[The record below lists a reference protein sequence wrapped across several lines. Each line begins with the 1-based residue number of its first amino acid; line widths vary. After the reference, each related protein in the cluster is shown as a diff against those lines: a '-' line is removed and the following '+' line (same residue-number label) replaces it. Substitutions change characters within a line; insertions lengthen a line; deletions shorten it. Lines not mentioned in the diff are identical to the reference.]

1 MYGIYSLQ
9 ISGTMTSQV
18 SKAANPWE
26 DSFRLPSTVHPDH
39 YDLYTHPDLTTKTF
53 SGRVSITVT
62 TSEPRDHFLIHTKW
76 LNITSTD
83 VVRVV
88 DGSTQVGFLSFT
100 YCFFVVVV
108 KMVCTVW
115 LKQILYGL
123 MKLWM

>member
-1 MYGIYSLQ
+1 
-9 ISGTMTSQV
+9 MTSQV
-18 SKAANPWE
+18 SEAANPWE

-39 YDLYTHPDLTTKTF
+39 YDLYAHPDLATKTF

-88 DGSTQVGFLSFT
+88 DEITQVKFL
-100 YCFFVVVV
+100 FFAP
-108 KMVCTVW
+108 CILLLRW
-115 LKQILYGL
+115 LT
-123 MKLWM
+123 